1 MFSTAGDAMASC
13 FSDRR
18 LRQVSCNAV
27 VFCLLSSAVTS
38 RAADDDGA
46 SPREDAAAVAFFET
60 KIRPV
65 LVQHCYQCHS
75 ESAGM
80 SEGSLLVDSRDGLR
94 SGGDRGAA
102 VVPGKP
108 DASLLLQAIKHADSD
123 LRMPPKRERLAD
135 SVISDFETWIRSGAV
150 DPRVQTVGSG
160 PRPPVDYEA
169 GRQHW
174 AMQPPVRHAVPDVQ
188 RADWPVTDLDRF
200 VLSKLESEGLA
211 PSPDAEP
218 ATLLRRLHFDLV
230 GLPPSPDDR
239 SAFLRNVRMDGVDS
253 AMGAEVS
260 RLLESQQFGERWGR
274 HWLDVARFAES
285 SGKEANISFPYAW
298 RYRDYVIDCFNDDVP
313 FDRFIIEQIAGD
325 LLPHESPQERARLLI
340 ATGFLAIGAKNL
352 DEANGFQFLADVID
366 EQIDAVSRA
375 VLANSIACAR
385 CHDHKFDPFTMRDY
399 YALAGV
405 FASTQ
410 TFFGTAVS
418 PANRV
423 GGDPLPLP
431 IKAGLPVLHKG
442 ISAEQVRK
450 LTDELAALK
459 KEEADGRAAVFKA
472 IQEGRDPEGIFTLQD
487 ALRIFWRS
495 GAIEGQLE
503 KVSEAGDPLPLA
515 MGVLDREQILDAPL
529 LERGDIHKAGDRVP
543 RAFPGVLELDCDSP
557 PAERSGR
564 QEFARWLT
572 HPDQPLTARV
582 MANRVWHSLFGSG
595 LVSTVDN
602 FGMTGEPP
610 SHPELLDNLTVQFVE
625 DGWSIKSLVRSLV
638 LTRTYRQA
646 STFDRAAFEHDP
658 DNRLLWRMP
667 KRRLDAE
674 VIRDAMLAASGDLDL
689 SRPVGSLVG
698 SIIGDGP
705 ISLIGLNPKIPAD
718 LDGTRHRSVYL
729 PVLRDRLPDV
739 LDLFDFAEPSLVTG
753 ARETTNV
760 PVQALY
766 LMNSPFVR
774 ERAESLARRLQ
785 DEADNADERIRRAF
799 LLCFSREPDAEEFV
813 LARDFLA
820 SDSGASH
827 EESGRRLASF
837 CQSLMATAEFRHAD

>member
-1 MFSTAGDAMASC
+1 MTRSIAAIF
-13 FSDRR
+13 
-18 LRQVSCNAV
+18 V
-27 VFCLLSSAVTS
+27 LLSVSTFGLRADGQDAVRS
-38 RAADDDGA
+38 EAAE
-46 SPREDAAAVAFFET
+46 SQLFERR
-60 KIRPV
+60 IRPV
-65 LVQHCYQCHS
+65 LVKHCYQCHS

-94 SGGDRGAA
+94 TGGDRGPA

-108 DASLLLQAIKHADSD
+108 DESLLLQAMKHVDSD
-123 LRMPPKRERLAD
+123 LRMPPKRERLPD
-135 SVISDFETWIRSGAV
+135 SVISDFEKWIREGAV
-150 DPRVQTVGSG
+150 DPRTQKAGSG
-160 PRPPVDYEA
+160 PRPPVDYET
-169 GRQHW
+169 GRKHW
-174 AMQPPVRHAVPDVQ
+174 ALQSPVKHAAPDV
-188 RADWPVTDLDRF
+188 RRSDWPISDVDRF
-200 VLSKLESEGLA
+200 VLAKLEAEGLA
-211 PSPDAEP
+211 PAVDAEP

-230 GLPPSPDDR
+230 GLPPSIADR
-239 SAFLRNVRMDGVDS
+239 TLFLRAVETNGLD
-253 AMGAEVS
+253 AALPAEVD
-260 RLLESQQFGERWGR
+260 RLLASQQFGERWGR

-313 FDRFIIEQIAGD
+313 FDRFVIEQIAGD
-325 LLPHESPQERARLLI
+325 LLPYESPQERARLLI
-340 ATGFLAIGAKNL
+340 ATGFLAVGAKNL

-405 FASTQ
+405 FVSTQ

-431 IKAGLPVLHKG
+431 IEAMLPILHKG
-442 ISAEQVRK
+442 IPAARVQK
-450 LTDELAALK
+450 LKDELAALK
-459 KEEADGRAAVFKA
+459 QEEQDGRAAVRKA
-472 IQEGRDPEGIFTLQD
+472 VAEGRDPEGIFTLRD

-503 KVSEAGDPLPLA
+503 KVSETGEPLPLT

-529 LERGDIHKAGDRVP
+529 LDRGDIHKAGDKVP
-543 RAFPGVLELDCDSP
+543 RAFPGVLELDCESP
-557 PAERSGR
+557 PSDRSGR
-564 QEFARWLT
+564 LEFARWLT

-582 MANRVWHSLFGSG
+582 MVNRVWHHLFGAG

-610 SHPELLDNLTVQFVE
+610 SHPELLDSLAAQFVA
-625 DGWSIKSLVRSLV
+625 DGWSVKSLVRALV
-638 LTRTYRQA
+638 LTRAYRQA
-646 STFDRAAFEHDP
+646 STFSKAAFEHDP

-674 VIRDAMLAASGDLDL
+674 VIRDSMLAVSGNLDDT
-689 SRPVGSLVG
+689 RPVGSLVG
-698 SIIGDGP
+698 TVIGDRP
-705 ISLIGLNPKIPAD
+705 ISLIGLDPNIPAD
-718 LDGTRHRSVYL
+718 LDGSKHRSVYL

-739 LDLFDFAEPSLVTG
+739 LYLFDFAEPSLVTG

-774 ERAESLARRLQ
+774 EQADSLARRLQ
-785 DEADNADERIRRAF
+785 HETENVDDRIRHAF
-799 LLCFSREPDAEEFV
+799 LLCFSREPEANEV
-813 LARDFLA
+813 TLAREFL
-820 SDSGASH
+820 SDDSKSTN
-827 EESGRRLASF
+827 EESTRRLASF

>member
-1 MFSTAGDAMASC
+1 MFS
-13 FSDRR
+13 FSDHAIRR
-18 LRQVSCNAV
+18 SLFGFAALAVCVSNSV
-27 VFCLLSSAVTS
+27 VTS
-38 RAADDDGA
+38 RAADEA
-46 SPREDAAAVAFFET
+46 EVESSDAAAVTFFEA

-65 LVQHCYQCHS
+65 LVQHCYKCHS
-75 ESAGM
+75 ASAGM

-94 SGGDRGAA
+94 TGGDRGPA

-108 DASLLLQAIKHADSD
+108 DESLLLQAIKHADSD
-123 LRMPPKRERLAD
+123 LRMPPKRERLPD
-135 SVISDFETWIRSGAV
+135 SVIRDFETWIRRGAV
-150 DPRVQTVGSG
+150 DPRTETANAG
-160 PRPPVDYEA
+160 PKPPVDYET
-169 GRQHW
+169 GRRHW
-174 AMQPPVRHAVPDVQ
+174 ALQKPVRHPAPKVKRGEWPLSDV
-188 RADWPVTDLDRF
+188 DRF
-200 VLSKLESEGLA
+200 VLAKLETERLT
-211 PSPDAEP
+211 PTPDAKP
-218 ATLLRRLHFDLV
+218 ATLLRRLYFDLA
-230 GLPPSPDDR
+230 GLPPSPAEL
-239 SAFLRNVRMDGVDS
+239 SAFLQKIESDGVDAALS
-253 AMGAEVS
+253 AEVD
-260 RLLESQQFGERWGR
+260 RLLASQKFGERWGR

-313 FDRFIIEQIAGD
+313 FDRFITEQIAGD
-325 LLPHESPQERARLLI
+325 LLPYDSPQERARLLI
-340 ATGFLAIGAKNL
+340 ATGFLAVGAKNL
-352 DEANGFQFLADVID
+352 DEGNGFQFLADVID
-366 EQIDAVSRA
+366 EQIDAVSRS

-405 FASTQ
+405 FVSTQ

-431 IKAGLPVLHKG
+431 ADAGQPVLHQG
-442 ISAEQVRK
+442 ISAEQVQK
-450 LTDELAALK
+450 LKDELAALK

-472 IQEGRDPEGIFTLQD
+472 IKEGRDPEGIFTLRD

-503 KVSEAGDPLPLA
+503 KVSETGEPLQLT
-515 MGVLDREQILDAPL
+515 MGVLDREKPIDAPL
-529 LERGDIHKAGDRVP
+529 LDRGDIHKAGDKVP
-543 RAFPGVLELDCDSP
+543 RTFPGVLELDCESP
-557 PAERSGR
+557 PPDHSGR
-564 QEFARWLT
+564 LQFARWLT

-582 MANRVWHSLFGSG
+582 MANRVWHDLFGAG

-610 SHPELLDNLTVQFVE
+610 SHPELLDNLAVRFVE
-625 DGWSIKSLVRSLV
+625 DGWSVKSLVRSLV

-646 STFDRAAFEHDP
+646 STFNKAAFEHDP

-674 VIRDAMLAASGDLDL
+674 LIRDAMLAVAGDLDL

-698 SIIGDGP
+698 NVIGDGP
-705 ISLIGLNPKIPAD
+705 ISLIGLNPKVPAD
-718 LDGTRHRSVYL
+718 LDGSRHRSVYL

-785 DEADNADERIRRAF
+785 SETDNADEQIRRAF
-799 LLCFSREPDAEEFV
+799 LLCFSREPDTDEFT
-813 LARDFLA
+813 LAREFLA
-820 SDSGASH
+820 SDSDPTS
-827 EESGRRLASF
+827 EESTNQLASF